1 MRNAAFGA
9 RMYNMTDVFP
19 SEHYEQAQLVMWFRK
34 TYGPV
39 RIFAIPNGGYRSKS
53 AAAKLK
59 VEGVSAGVPDLF
71 VPAFRLWIEMKRVK
85 GGRLSPDQ
93 KDWIQYLEANGY
105 TALVCHGA
113 EDAKLKIEQ
122 FLEIFGGEMKWTIT

>member
-1 MRNAAFGA
+1 
-9 RMYNMTDVFP
+9 
-19 SEHYEQAQLVMWFRK
+19 
-34 TYGPV
+34 
-39 RIFAIPNGGYRSKS
+39 
-53 AAAKLK
+53 
-59 VEGVSAGVPDLF
+59 
-71 VPAFRLWIEMKRVK
+71 MKRLK

-122 FLEIFGGEMKWTIT
+122 FLEIFGGEMKWTTT